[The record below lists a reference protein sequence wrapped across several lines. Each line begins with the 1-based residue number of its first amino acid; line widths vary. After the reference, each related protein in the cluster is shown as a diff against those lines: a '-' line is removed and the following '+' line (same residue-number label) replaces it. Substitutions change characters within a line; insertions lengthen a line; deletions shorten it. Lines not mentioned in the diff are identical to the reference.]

1 MYSTFGRYYEDI
13 YNVKNERKDLRIILS
28 LEKMANLF
36 ERDINVITRHIN
48 NIFKS
53 QELNRN
59 EVCSKFA
66 NISEDGAI
74 QGKKQT
80 RLKR

>member
-1 MYSTFGRYYEDI
+1 
-13 YNVKNERKDLRIILS
+13 
-28 LEKMANLF
+28 MANLF

-66 NISEDGAI
+66 HISEDGAI